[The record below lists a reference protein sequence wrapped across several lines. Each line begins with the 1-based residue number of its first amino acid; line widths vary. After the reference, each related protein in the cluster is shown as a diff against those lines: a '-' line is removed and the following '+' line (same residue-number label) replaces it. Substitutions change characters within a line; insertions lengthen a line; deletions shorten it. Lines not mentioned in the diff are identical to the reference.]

1 VAADRSAAP
10 TYYELL
16 EAAERVTDAA
26 RKAGEDPRD
35 DGVFADA
42 VVDLWIF
49 VTKARKALV
58 PPGPPASPRWP
69 GREAMRG

>member
-1 VAADRSAAP
+1 VSSAAP

-35 DGVFADA
+35 DGVFVDA
-42 VVDLWIF
+42 VMDLF
-49 VTKARKALV
+49 ALVTRARKALV
-58 PPGPPASPRWP
+58 PPGPPAPPRWP
-69 GREAMRG
+69 GSEAMRG